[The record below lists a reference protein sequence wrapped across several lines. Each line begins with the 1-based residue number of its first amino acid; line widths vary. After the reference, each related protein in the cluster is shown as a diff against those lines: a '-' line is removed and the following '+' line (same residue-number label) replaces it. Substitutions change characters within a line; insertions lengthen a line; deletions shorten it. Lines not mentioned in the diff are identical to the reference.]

1 MGGYLQKAQKDD
13 KNKNEIISCV
23 SLHILFHSQLDLGD
37 GPWPWES
44 LPRSQPTVEKLSSP
58 WHWFLEKIFH
68 CEIHKGIDLNYFGQR
83 CQWSLACYSGRYHVT
98 ISQKLL
104 VANSVTTDSSQRP
117 WYPSLPS
124 FLGNKTKKRKA
135 DRILVRRFRAQFAK
149 SRIESEHHHKENSCI
164 REETVL
170 GFGGGEFIQQF

>member
-1 MGGYLQKAQKDD
+1 MQMGGYLQKAQKDD
-13 KNKNEIISCV
+13 KNKNEIISYV

-83 CQWSLACYSGRYHVT
+83 CQWSLACYSGM
-98 ISQKLL
+98 
-104 VANSVTTDSSQRP
+104 
-117 WYPSLPS
+117 
-124 FLGNKTKKRKA
+124 
-135 DRILVRRFRAQFAK
+135 
-149 SRIESEHHHKENSCI
+149 
-164 REETVL
+164 
-170 GFGGGEFIQQF
+170 IQYTAIQYF